1 MSATSNSSSDA
12 TPSTPLSLAVIG
24 TGPRGIS
31 VLERLAARLADG
43 TYGDRPVRIHVID
56 SVEVGAG
63 RIWRTDQ
70 DDWFTMNTVVGQV
83 TMYSGAPDD
92 GPARPGA
99 GPSLGQWIEERART
113 HGEPPLGPDDYA
125 SRRRYGQ
132 YLRSVYVSVVG
143 HLPEHVE
150 LVEVRGRVSGI
161 VPRPEGGYV
170 LELDGA
176 PYLVEADKVLLAT
189 GHPQNEPDDFESR
202 MLSFASRHDGVHYIC
217 GDSAAD
223 MDLGE
228 KVIPPASTVA
238 IRGLGLSFYDV
249 MLSLTVGRGGTF
261 ARDADGTLRYLP
273 SGLEPHIVTGS
284 RSGLPIPARGRNQ
297 KRPDHTHRPLFLTK
311 EAVAEARS
319 RRLETTG
326 SDRLR
331 FAEDVLPLLTK
342 EVEHVYQE
350 THRRNG
356 GADGELPP
364 LDLHSLARP
373 FKDAHFSSPDE
384 FRTHLLK
391 VMGADLEQAE
401 LGNVEGPL
409 KAALDVLRDI
419 RNVVRE
425 AVDYGGLHP
434 DSHSTEFERDFLPVN
449 SLLSAG
455 PPAERVEQLVALV
468 TQQVV
473 EVVGPATR
481 FTPDEEAGGFLVSS
495 DQVDGSARIATC
507 LIDARIPT
515 PDLRRDTS
523 PLTRTMLAD
532 GLVREYVRAEPKTG
546 AEVTTGG
553 LDVTR
558 APFHVVD
565 ADGTVRSDLYALG
578 IPTEHARWFTQV
590 GSGKPGLNTLF
601 RQDADAIA
609 ADLLRADVPAA
620 ATTQASAAATAQ
632 ATVPGPRAATGT
644 AAATAT
650 ARIPAPRAAAATAGR
665 AS

>member
-1 MSATSNSSSDA
+1 
-12 TPSTPLSLAVIG
+12 
-24 TGPRGIS
+24 
-31 VLERLAARLADG
+31 
-43 TYGDRPVRIHVID
+43 
-56 SVEVGAG
+56 
-63 RIWRTDQ
+63 
-70 DDWFTMNTVVGQV
+70 
-83 TMYSGAPDD
+83 
-92 GPARPGA
+92 
-99 GPSLGQWIEERART
+99 
-113 HGEPPLGPDDYA
+113 
-125 SRRRYGQ
+125 
-132 YLRSVYVSVVG
+132 
-143 HLPEHVE
+143 
-150 LVEVRGRVSGI
+150 
-161 VPRPEGGYV
+161 
-170 LELDGA
+170 
-176 PYLVEADKVLLAT
+176 
-189 GHPQNEPDDFESR
+189 
-202 MLSFASRHDGVHYIC
+202 
-217 GDSAAD
+217 
-223 MDLGE
+223 
-228 KVIPPASTVA
+228 
-238 IRGLGLSFYDV
+238 

-311 EAVAEARS
+311 EAVAQARG
-319 RRLETTG
+319 RRLQATG

-331 FAEDVLPLLTK
+331 FAEDVLPLLMK

-350 THRRNG
+350 THRQSG

-364 LDLHSLARP
+364 LDLHLLARP
-373 FKDAHFSSPDE
+373 FKDAHFTSPEE

-434 DSHSTEFERDFLPVN
+434 DSHTTEFERDFLPVN

-455 PPAERVEQLVALV
+455 PPAERVEQLVALLA
-468 TQQVV
+468 QQVV

-481 FTPDEEAGGFLVSS
+481 FTPDEETGGFLVSS
-495 DQVDGSARIATC
+495 PQVEGSARTATC

-532 GLVREYVRAEPKTG
+532 GLVREYVRAEATTG
-546 AEVTTGG
+546 AQVTTGG

-609 ADLLRADVPAA
+609 ADLLREDARVQAPAQAPPQATVPAPRTATANATGPAA
-620 ATTQASAAATAQ
+620 ATGTGSGPATATIP
-632 ATVPGPRAATGT
+632 APRT
-644 AAATAT
+644 AAATAGST
-650 ARIPAPRAAAATAGR
+650 
-665 AS
+665 S